1 MTETTV
7 RGANSRTLLEVSALT
22 AAYDDTPV
30 LTGIDLRVHEG
41 ETVAVL
47 GPNGHGK
54 TTALR
59 AISGLHGKKT
69 GRVTFDGKDISRE
82 ASHRIVARGLV
93 HVPQGDL
100 LFGDMTVLEN
110 LLVGAYLP
118 TAWRERKERLE
129 RVWTIF
135 GRIHERRNEL
145 ARNLSGGERRMVA
158 IARGLMANGKMIM
171 IDEPS
176 LGLAPI
182 VIDNLYSALANL
194 RTVGLTTLIVEES
207 PEPVAGIAEVVYL
220 LDSGNITFEGK
231 ADELI
236 RDRVML
242 RTYLG

>member
-1 MTETTV
+1 MSSRDRDE
-7 RGANSRTLLEVSALT
+7 NSRTLLQVTDLC

-59 AISGLHGKKT
+59 AITGLHTKKT
-69 GRVTFDGKDISRE
+69 GSIVFNDDDISHE
-82 ASHRIVARGLV
+82 APHRILGRGLV

-110 LLVGAYLP
+110 LLVGAYR
-118 TAWRERKERLE
+118 TSAWRVRKERLD
-129 RVWTIF
+129 RVWKIF
-135 GRIHERRNEL
+135 PRIYERQGEL
-145 ARNLSGGERRMVA
+145 TRNLSGGERRMVA
-158 IARGLMANGKMIM
+158 IGRGLMADVELIM

-182 VIDNLYSALANL
+182 VIDNLYSALAEL
-194 RTVGLTTLIVEES
+194 KLSGLTTLIVEES
-207 PEPVAGIAEVVYL
+207 PERVSGIADAVYL
-220 LDSGNITFEGK
+220 LDGGVIAFEGK
-231 ADELI
+231 AEELI
-236 RDRVML
+236 RDRAML
-242 RTYLG
+242 RAYLG

>member
-1 MTETTV
+1 MTETTA
-7 RGANSRTLLEVSALT
+7 RDANSRMLLEVSALT

-41 ETVAVL
+41 ETVAIL

-69 GRVTFDGKDISRE
+69 GHVSFDGNDISHE

-100 LFGDMTVLEN
+100 LFGDMTVMEN

-135 GRIHERRNEL
+135 GRIYERRSEL
-145 ARNLSGGERRMVA
+145 TRNLSGGERRMVA

-207 PEPVAGIAEVVYL
+207 PERVAGIAEVVYL

-236 RDRVML
+236 RDRLML